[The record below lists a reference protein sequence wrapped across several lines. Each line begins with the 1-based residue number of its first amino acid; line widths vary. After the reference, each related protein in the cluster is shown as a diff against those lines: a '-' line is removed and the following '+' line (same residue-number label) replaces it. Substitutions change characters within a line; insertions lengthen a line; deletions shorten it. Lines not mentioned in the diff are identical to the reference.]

1 MMNNK
6 TITEIINAWF
16 DGELNKSE
24 EANLFAI
31 LSVNEDARET
41 FRQQSDLKNNISF
54 ISEDFPDKLDERIL
68 GSIHSTTNQKRRVFD
83 KSNYPALFG
92 YALSIV
98 MIIIS
103 LFLVTELR
111 TNRSGLNDL
120 SVKVK
125 EQEQTIKLMFNAY
138 PTIVVKPTNNATIQ

>member
-1 MMNNK
+1 MNNK
-6 TITEIINAWF
+6 TITDTINAWF

-41 FRQQSDLKNNISF
+41 FRQQSDLKNNF
-54 ISEDFPDKLDERIL
+54 LLISEEFPDKLDERIL
-68 GSIHSTTNQKRRVFD
+68 GSIHETTTKKPKMFAQ
-83 KSNYPALFG
+83 SNFPALFG

>member
-1 MMNNK
+1 MNSK
-6 TITEIINAWF
+6 TITDTINAWF

-31 LSVNEDARET
+31 LSVNEEARET
-41 FRQQSDLKNNISF
+41 FRQQSDLKNNFSLIT
-54 ISEDFPDKLDERIL
+54 EEFPDKLDERIL
-68 GSIHSTTNQKRRVFD
+68 GSINETSTKKRKVFD
-83 KSNYPALFG
+83 QSNYISLFG

-103 LFLVTELR
+103 VFLVSELR
-111 TNRSGLNDL
+111 TNRVGLNDL

-138 PTIVVKPTNNATIQ
+138 PTIVVRPTNNATIQ

>member
-1 MMNNK
+1 MNNK
-6 TITEIINAWF
+6 TITDTINAWF

-31 LSVNEDARET
+31 LSVNEDARES
-41 FRQQSDLKNNISF
+41 FRQQSDLKNNFSLIT
-54 ISEDFPDKLDERIL
+54 EEFPDKLDERIL
-68 GSIHSTTNQKRRVFD
+68 GSIHETTTKKRKIFD
-83 KSNYPALFG
+83 QSNYLALFG
-92 YALSIV
+92 YALSLV

-103 LFLVTELR
+103 VFLVSELR
-111 TNRSGLNDL
+111 TNRVGLNDL

-138 PTIVVKPTNNATIQ
+138 PTIVVRPTNNATIQ

>member
-1 MMNNK
+1 MNNK
-6 TITEIINAWF
+6 TITETINAWF

-31 LSVNEDARET
+31 LSVNEDARES
-41 FRQQSDLKNNISF
+41 FRQQSDLKNNFSLIT
-54 ISEDFPDKLDERIL
+54 EEFPDKLDERIL
-68 GSIHSTTNQKRRVFD
+68 GSIHETTTKKRKIFD
-83 KSNYPALFG
+83 QSNYLALFG
-92 YALSIV
+92 YALSLV

-103 LFLVTELR
+103 VFLVSELR
-111 TNRSGLNDL
+111 TNRVGLNDL

-138 PTIVVKPTNNATIQ
+138 PTIVVRPTNNATIQ

>member
-1 MMNNK
+1 MNNK
-6 TITEIINAWF
+6 TITDTINAWF

-41 FRQQSDLKNNISF
+41 FRQQSDLKNNF
-54 ISEDFPDKLDERIL
+54 LLISEEFPDKLDERIL
-68 GSIHSTTNQKRRVFD
+68 GSIHETTTKTKNVCSIKFSRT
-83 KSNYPALFG
+83 FG

-103 LFLVTELR
+103 LSLVTELR

-120 SVKVK
+120 GKGK
-125 EQEQTIKLMFNAY
+125 RTGNK
-138 PTIVVKPTNNATIQ
+138 

>member
-1 MMNNK
+1 MNNK
-6 TITEIINAWF
+6 TITDTINAWF

-31 LSVNEDARET
+31 LSVNEGAREI
-41 FRQQSDLKNNISF
+41 FRQQSDLKINFSLL
-54 ISEDFPDKLDERIL
+54 SEEFPDKLDERIL
-68 GSIHSTTNQKRRVFD
+68 GSIHKATTKKRGLLEPANF
-83 KSNYPALFG
+83 PALFG

>member
-1 MMNNK
+1 MNNK
-6 TITEIINAWF
+6 SITEIINAWF

-24 EANLFAI
+24 EVNLFAI

-41 FRQQSDLKNNISF
+41 FRQQSDLKNNFSF

-68 GSIHSTTNQKRRVFD
+68 GSIHETTTKRRKVFEP
-83 KSNYPALFG
+83 SNYPALFG

>member
-1 MMNNK
+1 MNSK
-6 TITEIINAWF
+6 TITDTIHAWF

-31 LSVNEDARET
+31 LSVNEEARET
-41 FRQQSDLKNNISF
+41 FRQQSDLKNNFSLIT
-54 ISEDFPDKLDERIL
+54 EEFPDKLDERIL
-68 GSIHSTTNQKRRVFD
+68 GSINETSTKKRKVFD
-83 KSNYPALFG
+83 QSNYISLFG

-103 LFLVTELR
+103 VFLVSELR
-111 TNRSGLNDL
+111 TNRVGLNDL

-138 PTIVVKPTNNATIQ
+138 PTIVVRPTNNATIQ

>member
-1 MMNNK
+1 MNNK
-6 TITEIINAWF
+6 TITDAINAWF

-31 LSVNEDARET
+31 LSVNEEARET
-41 FRQQSDLKNNISF
+41 FRQQSDLKNNFSLIT
-54 ISEDFPDKLDERIL
+54 EEFPDKLDERIL
-68 GSIHSTTNQKRRVFD
+68 GSIHETTTKKRKVFD
-83 KSNYPALFG
+83 QSNYLALFG

-103 LFLVTELR
+103 VFLVSELR

-120 SVKVK
+120 AVKVK
-125 EQEQTIKLMFNAY
+125 DQEQTIKLMFNAY

>member
-1 MMNNK
+1 MNNK
-6 TITEIINAWF
+6 TITDTINAWF

-24 EANLFAI
+24 EANLFAV

-41 FRQQSDLKNNISF
+41 FRQQSDLKNNFSL
-54 ISEDFPDKLDERIL
+54 ISEEFPDKLDERIL
-68 GSIHSTTNQKRRVFD
+68 GSIHETTTKKPKMFAQ
-83 KSNYPALFG
+83 SNLPALFG

-103 LFLVTELR
+103 VFLVSELR

-138 PTIVVKPTNNATIQ
+138 PTIVVRPTNNATIQ

>member
-1 MMNNK
+1 M
-6 TITEIINAWF
+6 
-16 DGELNKSE
+16 SE
-24 EANLFAI
+24 FW
-31 LSVNEDARET
+31 DR
-41 FRQQSDLKNNISF
+41 
-54 ISEDFPDKLDERIL
+54 
-68 GSIHSTTNQKRRVFD
+68 SIQTTNHKRRVFD

-103 LFLVTELR
+103 VFLVSELR